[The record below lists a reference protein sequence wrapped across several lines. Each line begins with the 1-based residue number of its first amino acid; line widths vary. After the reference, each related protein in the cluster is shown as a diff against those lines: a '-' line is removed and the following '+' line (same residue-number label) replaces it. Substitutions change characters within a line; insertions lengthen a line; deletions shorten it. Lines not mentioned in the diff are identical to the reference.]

1 MDELDGVLMGA
12 CMAMLAV
19 AVLLL
24 AHRVRELETDIEL
37 VRLAVPVGTGDK
49 S

>member
-1 MDELDGVLMGA
+1 MDELDGVMMA
-12 CMAMLAV
+12 VCMAALGV

-37 VRLAVPVGTGDK
+37 VRLAAPVRTGDA
-49 S
+49 